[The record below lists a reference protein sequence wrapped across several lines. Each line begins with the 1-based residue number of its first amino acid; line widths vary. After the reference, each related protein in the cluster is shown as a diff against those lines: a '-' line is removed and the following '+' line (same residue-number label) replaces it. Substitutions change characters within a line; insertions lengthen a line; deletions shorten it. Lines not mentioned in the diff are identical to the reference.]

1 MMNLE
6 KLLEKYDYEFPE
18 ELIARKPASPRESAR
33 LLIYD
38 RSFGKTKYGTFRNL
52 PDYLPRNSVL
62 VFNRTKVL
70 PARLVVSKP
79 TGGKVR
85 VIYLSAE
92 GGLIKVMAD
101 RKIETGSD
109 LSLAGKISFRVMSQA
124 EKFYYLKPSFPISKL
139 FGILEKYGITPI
151 PPYIKDSPL
160 NESELREKYQ
170 AVFAKDRGSV
180 AAPTASLHFSKKLLE
195 GLKKSGVR
203 MKFVTLHVGLG
214 TFAPLTEE
222 NIRSGKLHG
231 EYYEISRKDAVF
243 LNRAKDNG
251 ASIIAVGTTVARTL
265 ESASDGSAKLRKLSG
280 STDIFIRNGYR
291 FGFVDGLITNFHVP
305 KSSLMMLVSAFIGR
319 KNLLSLYG
327 EAIKRK
333 FRLFSF
339 GDGMLLLPDGRR
351 AQD

>member
-1 MMNLE
+1 MAPEN
-6 KLLEKYDYEFPE
+6 KTDRICLLVKY
-18 ELIARKPASPRESAR
+18 L
-33 LLIYD
+33 
-38 RSFGKTKYGTFRNL
+38 
-52 PDYLPRNSVL
+52 
-62 VFNRTKVL
+62 FNH
-70 PARLVVSKP
+70 
-79 TGGKVR
+79 G
-85 VIYLSAE
+85 
-92 GGLIKVMAD
+92 
-101 RKIETGSD
+101 
-109 LSLAGKISFRVMSQA
+109 QA
-124 EKFYYLKPSFPISKL
+124 EKFYYLKPSSRFPFSG
-139 FGILEKYGITPI
+139 FGKYGITPI
-151 PPYIKDSPL
+151 RHI
-160 NESELREKYQ
+160 LRFSIERVNYGERLT
-170 AVFAKDRGSV
+170 VFAKIRDSGC
-180 AAPTASLHFSKKLLE
+180 PKLPFSKKLLE

-319 KNLLSLYG
+319 KNLLSLWRG
-327 EAIKRK
+327 DKEIQ
-333 FRLFSF
+333 LFHSETECF
-339 GDGMLLLPDGRR
+339 
-351 AQD
+351 AA